1 MISVSFSFRIVS
13 RSPTAESDGD
23 GVCPLFVP
31 KEDEPADEPEGAKG
45 TWELDGGLPDDDD
58 EAVTGMDAGPVV
70 RWGFPKRVHVTSIS
84 VTEMVELDE

>member
-1 MISVSFSFRIVS
+1 MSFSFRIVS

-31 KEDEPADEPEGAKG
+31 REDEPADDPEGG
-45 TWELDGGLPDDDD
+45 TAADAPSEIWEVDGGLPDD

-70 RWGFPKRVHVTSIS
+70 R
-84 VTEMVELDE
+84 